1 MNENN
6 EKKFITLIKIFIVL
20 AIIGLLVLILTNL
33 QNDPSDIAFSVIA
46 FIISV
51 AALVMTTLQSISI
64 SRQLRATQKAVRVVK
79 ETGNQVEQLVLQ
91 DKKIERELHQDLKLD
106 REIVSVLEEYGV
118 GESEETRQKV
128 ARKISRTVRK

>member
-20 AIIGLLVLILTNL
+20 AIIGLLALILTNL